1 MITNRF
7 SNCAPQL
14 CNTHDCN
21 LYVTTKMSPS
31 FLDNITQ
38 GQNTFNM
45 SALMEFSKNKTFD
58 VVKGKKFRLDCQYK
72 YNKLKHTTVHN
83 SQLYKAFIDFIQYI
97 VQLYSVTL

>member
-7 SNCAPQL
+7 SYCAPQL

-38 GQNTFNM
+38 GQNTFNKT
-45 SALMEFSKNKTFD
+45 ALREFSKNKTFD
-58 VVKGKKFRLDCQYK
+58 VVKGQKFLPGLPVQIK
-72 YNKLKHTTVHN
+72 QIKAHN
-83 SQLYKAFIDFIQYI
+83 STQQSAIQSIY
-97 VQLYSVTL
+97 